1 LYSLAV
7 VVELVV
13 VVEMFVV
20 KQSCKSLPSKMALK
34 YFNATVPD
42 DVDDG
47 GDLDVDDDLMTA
59 FVTAAVADVTA
70 KRHNKFM
77 SCEVAL
83 YKKSFCSFA
92 MDESVDAVPCQLYSL
107 SNIQSTRCQIE
118 IQFKFNT
125 STSERSNSHNYC
137 SNYSKSSKHYNERYF
152 KRQR

>member
-92 MDESVDAVPCQLYSL
+92 MDESVDVAVVSAVADDIVLVVRVVFVLDDGYSEDDDDDD
-107 SNIQSTRCQIE
+107 NAV
-118 IQFKFNT
+118 
-125 STSERSNSHNYC
+125 
-137 SNYSKSSKHYNERYF
+137 
-152 KRQR
+152 